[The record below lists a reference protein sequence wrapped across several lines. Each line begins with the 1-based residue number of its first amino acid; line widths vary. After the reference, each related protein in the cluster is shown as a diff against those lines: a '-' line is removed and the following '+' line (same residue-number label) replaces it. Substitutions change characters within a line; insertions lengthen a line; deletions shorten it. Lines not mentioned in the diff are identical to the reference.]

1 MEQWQIEAIT
11 ALLRGEDPA
20 GSVADINE
28 KRVYLASPWYGQSR
42 YHVVTREWDQLII
55 EQCDHG
61 EKYQQRIILEE
72 PEFAPLLRRLLRWH
86 FEAVQE
92 GKEPTEQAPEGEG
105 SASDEL
111 DERPF

>member
-1 MEQWQIEAIT
+1 
-11 ALLRGEDPA
+11 
-20 GSVADINE
+20 VDINE

-42 YHVVTREWDQLII
+42 YHVVTREWDQIVI

-92 GKEPTEQAPEGEG
+92 SREGIQQAPEGFG
-105 SASDEL
+105 DDPDTLDDEH
-111 DERPF
+111 PF